1 MKDVAIP
8 QPQMPK
14 QLQHLNEVR
23 AAERETRCAEAWA
36 LRLKGFS
43 VREISEQLNIS
54 VGTASKY
61 LRTVLEELQATSIEG
76 AETWRRLEL
85 DRLDALLRAWQP
97 IARAPSDPEAA
108 RGAAIV
114 IRAIEAQSRLLGLFE
129 PAGAEAQPQNSEA
142 EKEPEVAYEEQ
153 LARSPALRS
162 RLKKQ
167 LENAEKGAQ
176 QPIPVPA

>member
-61 LRTVLEELQATSIEG
+61 LRTVLEELQTTSIEG

-129 PAGAEAQPQNSEA
+129 PAGAESPLDSEA
-142 EKEPEVAYEEQ
+142 EKEPGATYEEQ
-153 LARSPALRS
+153 LVRSPALRS
-162 RLKKQ
+162 LLRKQ
-167 LENAEKGAQ
+167 LENAEKGAGQ
-176 QPIPVPA
+176 SIPAPA